1 MKDSVKEQEIILEKL
16 KLAHDL
22 IEKEKRDIQAMHD
35 HNRSEPNSKKDKEIL
50 QYANP
55 LQADVDDEE

>member
-22 IEKEKRDIQAMHD
+22 IEKEKRDVKAMHD
-35 HNRSEPNSKKDKEIL
+35 HNKSTRKPENL
-50 QYANP
+50 QYTNP
-55 LQADVDDEE
+55 LQEDQPDDGE

>member
-1 MKDSVKEQEIILEKL
+1 MKDSVKEQEIILDKL

-35 HNRSEPNSKKDKEIL
+35 HSRPEPTSKKDKENL

-55 LQADVDDEE
+55 LQEDVDDED